1 MRLVTAYLTEKRFIE
16 CQRILKEIIDESR
29 QVHGKDHGD
38 TVSLIAMSEKIKS
51 KKKQIVVTLQSEED
65 GSKRYFALCYEDDGK
80 TCTIER
86 IPEEEEAGNSDEKKQ
101 TLTVSSYDLRFT
113 VHSSYLSGVVNASHL
128 NGKVGEVRSFNEE
141 KQRYQVLF
149 EDSSLKSCLVKP
161 TNLML
166 LF

>member
-1 MRLVTAYLTEKRFIE
+1 MAYLREKRFIE
-16 CQRILKEIIDESR
+16 CQRLLKELIDKSR

-38 TVSLIAMSEKIKS
+38 TISLIAMLEKE
-51 KKKQIVVTLQSEED
+51 KQIVTFQSEED

-86 IPEEEEAGNSDEKKQ
+86 IAEEEEEEEAGNSDEKKQ

-113 VHSSYLSGVVNASHL
+113 VGTPVIYQGLVNASHL

-141 KQRYQVLF
+141 KTTL
-149 EDSSLKSCLVKP
+149 SSLI
-161 TNLML
+161 
-166 LF
+166 

>member
-1 MRLVTAYLTEKRFIE
+1 MTAYLIE

-86 IPEEEEAGNSDEKKQ
+86 IAEEEEEEEAGNSDEKKQ

-113 VHSSYLSGVVNASHL
+113 VGTPVIYQGLVNASHL

-141 KQRYQVLF
+141 KTTL
-149 EDSSLKSCLVKP
+149 SSLI
-161 TNLML
+161 
-166 LF
+166 